1 MASESQLGEAF
12 VPIRATLDK
21 LDGDLAQARNKVGG
35 AVKIMEN
42 ASGKAGGVFKA
53 LNMQFD
59 NLKKQV
65 PALGSAFNLLT
76 NPITLVTA
84 GVGAFGLEAKKS
96 ITELVAY
103 NKTVREMMQVTGLSA
118 DETSRIIQVSDDWG
132 IELGTVTNALDLM
145 NRKGI
150 TPSIDKLSQIADE
163 YVNATD
169 KSAFMEEATKK
180 YGRSFGDLIPILAK
194 GGDALR
200 EQAASISDNMI
211 ATDES
216 IEASREFEVA
226 MDDLGDAVQ
235 GLEYTLGND
244 LIPILVDI
252 MQTLMGT
259 YDASKHAEDG
269 ISGLDKAFG
278 GLNAG
283 ISGLKQATNILVFM
297 GALIKAMYSKGGLS
311 PEKIAELRQEFF
323 GMKDAIDATAGATKE
338 ATTATDEATKAAIN
352 YQNVIGGPYREALE
366 RSRDRL
372 GEVKNAAN
380 NVALAIEAQTRQ
392 MSRLNEYINGT
403 LGPNEEKFT
412 ETQGDLNTKMG
423 EIQGEINKAINDG
436 YDPLGEKVLE
446 LKGTYAEIKKQYDE
460 NASAHEEDTKRI
472 ILGILAQQM
481 AAMGFSDSTAFA
493 KIAMKWGL
501 IDETTMNAMMSTDK
515 AINWLRNHPGDYAGF
530 EAMMNGVVTDVG
542 GVTTAADTAA
552 GALDKITGQHEVGI
566 NVTVTGDAIPNIPSG
581 VWNKG
586 VPYEK
591 EATGFEGIVRKPTLF
606 MAGEAGAEYV
616 NISPG
621 IADAMSDLSNYKL
634 PMMEL
639 KGVDTFGG
647 AGMAMF
653 DHKNQLP
660 PTAIPLTINLYAVPE
675 KEKDMR
681 RQARYIAE
689 EFERRS
695 T

>member
-200 EQAASISDNMI
+200 EQAASISDKKI

-216 IEASREFEVA
+216 I
-226 MDDLGDAVQ
+226 
-235 GLEYTLGND
+235 
-244 LIPILVDI
+244 
-252 MQTLMGT
+252 
-259 YDASKHAEDG
+259 
-269 ISGLDKAFG
+269 
-278 GLNAG
+278 
-283 ISGLKQATNILVFM
+283 
-297 GALIKAMYSKGGLS
+297 
-311 PEKIAELRQEFF
+311 
-323 GMKDAIDATAGATKE
+323 
-338 ATTATDEATKAAIN
+338 
-352 YQNVIGGPYREALE
+352 
-366 RSRDRL
+366 
-372 GEVKNAAN
+372 
-380 NVALAIEAQTRQ
+380 
-392 MSRLNEYINGT
+392 
-403 LGPNEEKFT
+403 
-412 ETQGDLNTKMG
+412 
-423 EIQGEINKAINDG
+423 
-436 YDPLGEKVLE
+436 
-446 LKGTYAEIKKQYDE
+446 
-460 NASAHEEDTKRI
+460 
-472 ILGILAQQM
+472 
-481 AAMGFSDSTAFA
+481 
-493 KIAMKWGL
+493 
-501 IDETTMNAMMSTDK
+501 
-515 AINWLRNHPGDYAGF
+515 
-530 EAMMNGVVTDVG
+530 
-542 GVTTAADTAA
+542 
-552 GALDKITGQHEVGI
+552 
-566 NVTVTGDAIPNIPSG
+566 
-581 VWNKG
+581 
-586 VPYEK
+586 
-591 EATGFEGIVRKPTLF
+591 
-606 MAGEAGAEYV
+606 
-616 NISPG
+616 
-621 IADAMSDLSNYKL
+621 
-634 PMMEL
+634 
-639 KGVDTFGG
+639 
-647 AGMAMF
+647 
-653 DHKNQLP
+653 
-660 PTAIPLTINLYAVPE
+660 
-675 KEKDMR
+675 
-681 RQARYIAE
+681 
-689 EFERRS
+689 
-695 T
+695 